1 MRDCMLLFEP
11 YSMEDIEQIVEEKKN
26 SLFNK
31 CIPEN
36 NEFRIFLKDVFF
48 NIIDERA
55 MQYLCKRIS

>member
-55 MQYLCKRIS
+55 M